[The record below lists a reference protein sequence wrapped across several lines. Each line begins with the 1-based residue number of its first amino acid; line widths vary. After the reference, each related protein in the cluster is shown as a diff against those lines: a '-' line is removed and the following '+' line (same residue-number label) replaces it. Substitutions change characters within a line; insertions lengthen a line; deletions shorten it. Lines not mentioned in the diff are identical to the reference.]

1 MKVQKPHRKGAK
13 AAKVRKENFG
23 FSLRS
28 LRLCGEALLWM
39 NVFVSSLCAI
49 ALRRCRG

>member
-28 LRLCGEALLWM
+28 LRLCGEALLL
-39 NVFVSSLCAI
+39 NYRI
-49 ALRRCRG
+49 IPEERT